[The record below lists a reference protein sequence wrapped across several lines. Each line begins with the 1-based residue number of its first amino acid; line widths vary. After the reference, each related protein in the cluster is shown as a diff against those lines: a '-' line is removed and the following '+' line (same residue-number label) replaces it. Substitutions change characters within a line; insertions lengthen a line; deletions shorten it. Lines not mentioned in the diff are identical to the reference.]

1 MNLRIFK
8 KLMEESRPMQ
18 EYREWQTFLEI
29 CSTYLKTH
37 RIKNP
42 VVVEIGMWEGAQK
55 KFYEELFNAEYIG
68 IDLSNARSTPD
79 ILGDSQN
86 LDTLKK
92 LKRKLKGRRIDILYI
107 DGSHVYEAVKR
118 DFELYAPLSDGIVA
132 FHDIETFRNTG
143 RKSAQV
149 WKFWDELKSAACR
162 GAEKYREYPFVT
174 IFHRRTRGCQ
184 RGIGVVIKK

>member
-162 GAEKYREYPFVT
+162 G
-174 IFHRRTRGCQ
+174 
-184 RGIGVVIKK
+184 